1 LGSPDPGP
9 SGQTTGISNK
19 KIEYGNGL
27 KSEDNLLR
35 AAQEGSVRRFED
47 EGIK

>member
-1 LGSPDPGP
+1 M
-9 SGQTTGISNK
+9 GISGE
-19 KIEYGNGL
+19 IEYDEAL
-27 KSEDNLLR
+27 RYEDNLFR